1 MSMDTNDTVGIEN
14 SEFTGRAIAA
24 EYVDHATGKRS
35 DRQQFKAMFAARRSW
50 WIGNASHD
58 WMKKGS
64 RCAKSARRSEFRHPQ
79 SAGS

>member
-35 DRQQFKAMFAARRSW
+35 IGSNSRPCSPPGAR
-50 WIGNASHD
+50 G
-58 WMKKGS
+58 GS
-64 RCAKSARRSEFRHPQ
+64 GTHRTT
-79 SAGS
+79 G